1 MIGITLIGTGALL
14 PIPNRALSSMFL
26 TCGGHSI
33 LFDCGEGTQT
43 AARKA
48 GISLMKTDMIATT
61 HYHGDHIF
69 GIPGLLQTMY
79 SAGRVEPIYIAGP
92 EGLNDI
98 LRPMM
103 ELIGGLGF
111 EVLPVEIPHEGV
123 RLREIIPGWPN
134 GAMLSS
140 FPAQHRCIAQ
150 GYSFTLSRAGKFDP
164 VRAQEL
170 GVPVHMWKV
179 LQRGESVFVGGR
191 EVLPAEVIGD
201 ERRGL
206 KVAFTGDSAM
216 CESVVDGAK
225 GADLLICEA
234 TYGKDSEAGKAI
246 ARGHMTFSH
255 AAETAKLAGVKTL
268 WLTHYSQSVTDPA
281 EYLPNAQAIFPETVC
296 GYDGMSAELCF
307 ES

>member
-1 MIGITLIGTGALL
+1 MIGLTLIGTGALL
-14 PIPNRALSSMFL
+14 PTPMRALSSMFL
-26 TCGGHSI
+26 TCAGHSI
-33 LFDCGEGTQT
+33 LFDCGEGTQS

-48 GISLMKTDMIATT
+48 GVSLMKADMIATT

-69 GIPGLLQTMY
+69 GIPGLLQTMH

-92 EGLNDI
+92 EGLNEI
-98 LRPMM
+98 LRSMM
-103 ELIGGLGF
+103 ELIGGLAF
-111 EVLPVEIPHEGV
+111 EVLPVEIPREGV

-134 GAMLSS
+134 GVALSS
-140 FPAQHRCIAQ
+140 FPVKHRCIAQ

-164 VRAQEL
+164 LKAQEL
-170 GVPVHMWKV
+170 EVPVQMWKV
-179 LQRGESVFVGGR
+179 LQRGESVIAGGR
-191 EVLPAEVIGD
+191 EILPAQVMGE

-216 CESVVDGAK
+216 CDSIVDGAK
-225 GADLLICEA
+225 GADLLICDS
-234 TYGKDSEAGKAI
+234 TYGKNSESDKAI

-255 AAETAKLAGVKTL
+255 AAEMAKLAGVKSL
-268 WLTHYSQSVTDPA
+268 WLTHYSQAITDPA
-281 EYLPNAQAIFPETVC
+281 EYLPNAAAIFPDTIC